1 MSFFS
6 SSFNIS
12 VAFTCMEPYLF
23 RLCRICSACTG
34 GYSMGVGNTDMLYST
49 LGKVVHAIVVT
60 CAERRPVH
68 SVRLSRGRHP
78 HILTCAMWLMGKSCV
93 QRRPVAG
100 HSNGERICVKVCVI
114 VSVESGACVCSVH
127 TANVAVRSGAD
138 MHARLKFNNRGATAT
153 KIRPYS
159 SLHNSHTA
167 QQAVVF
173 STRPFTR
180 SSNRHLPISHV

>member
-1 MSFFS
+1 M
-6 SSFNIS
+6 
-12 VAFTCMEPYLF
+12 CKK
-23 RLCRICSACTG
+23 G
-34 GYSMGVGNTDMLYST
+34 
-49 LGKVVHAIVVT
+49 
-60 CAERRPVH
+60 
-68 SVRLSRGRHP
+68 
-78 HILTCAMWLMGKSCV
+78 
-93 QRRPVAG
+93 PVAG

-114 VSVESGACVCSVH
+114 VSVESGACVRSVH